1 MKDYGYNLLKSRKFW
16 AAVVGVIY
24 SMIYLVWPDFPIPE
38 ESVIG
43 VVGTVVSYILGVAIE
58 DGLSKKNG
66 VDLQKYVEINK
77 GKTNEYDEKVD
88 A

>member
-16 AAVVGVIY
+16 AAIVGVVY

-43 VVGTVVSYILGVAIE
+43 VVGTVISYILGVALE
-58 DGLSKKNG
+58 DGLSKKNDIDFRAFG
-66 VDLQKYVEINK
+66 SR
-77 GKTNEYDEKVD
+77 NEGEE
-88 A
+88 